1 MRIKGACIRRL
12 LKFSDPVRR
21 WRRNP
26 AVRLQLVVFRH
37 LQRVDAA
44 QRLGIAVEYRD
55 IGAHAA
61 RLLHCIQKRSRCSS
75 SRLSP
80 SRLVYSQPLFV
91 EIRSDWRRRTVEKP
105 AR

>member
-1 MRIKGACIRRL
+1 MPATLSASMRIKGACIRRL

-61 RLLHCIQKRSRCSS
+61 RLLHCIQKTQPVFEFTAQSVAP
-75 SRLSP
+75 RL
-80 SRLVYSQPLFV
+80 
-91 EIRSDWRRRTVEKP
+91 
-105 AR
+105 